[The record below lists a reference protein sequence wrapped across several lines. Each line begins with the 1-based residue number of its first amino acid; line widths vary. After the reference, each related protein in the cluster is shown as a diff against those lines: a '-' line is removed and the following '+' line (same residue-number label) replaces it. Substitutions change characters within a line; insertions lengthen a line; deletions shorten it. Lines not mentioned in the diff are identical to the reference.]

1 MSKDKQLVIAYFAD
15 EAAADAAV
23 TEIKKWDKASKEIK
37 LGGIGVLVKDEKGKI
52 KTHKLGSRKTGT
64 GAIIG
69 VIVGILSGGV
79 SIIGGAIVG
88 GIIGAFFHKG
98 LGLSKDDLAKLDTEL
113 TGGKAAVC
121 ILAEH
126 DEAAGV
132 AAKLAELGGA
142 AEVHAVSQDA
152 VDKATEEAAAAPETE
167 AAPAAAPAADAPAA
181 DAPAADVP
189 AAEAPAEDK
198 PAA

>member
-1 MSKDKQLVIAYFAD
+1 MSKDKQLVIAYFAT

-37 LGGIGVLVKDEKGKI
+37 LGGIGILVKDDKGKI

-113 TGGKAAVC
+113 SGGKAAVC

-132 AAKLAELGGA
+132 AAKLAELGGV
-142 AEVHAVSQDA
+142 AEVHEVSQEA
-152 VDKATEEAAAAPETE
+152 VDKATADAEAAPEAAAEAAPEAAPEAAAAPE
-167 AAPAAAPAADAPAA
+167 
-181 DAPAADVP
+181 VP
-189 AAEAPAEDK
+189 AAETPAEDK